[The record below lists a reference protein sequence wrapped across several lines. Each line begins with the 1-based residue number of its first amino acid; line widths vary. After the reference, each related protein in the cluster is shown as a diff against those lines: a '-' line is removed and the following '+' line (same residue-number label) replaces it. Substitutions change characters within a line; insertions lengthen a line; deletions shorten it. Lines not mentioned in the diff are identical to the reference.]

1 MANDLTFTQ
10 ISTVLNNVVQQ
21 ATGTKTIAPVDTASF
36 VTAAQTALKTGYDPI
51 MNALSQTLSRSIF
64 SIRPYS
70 RKFKGLEVSESAYGN
85 QVRKFNIAD
94 QDFEDD
100 DRYKYPV
107 AYDSTQTPATGDGK
121 SVDMMVLKK
130 SKVIQ
135 TNFYGQN
142 VFEDHYTIFKD
153 QIDCAF
159 TGPDEFARF
168 ISMISTN
175 MMDKL
180 EQARENIARATVANF
195 IGGIISENNANR
207 VVHLLTEYNAQT
219 GLQLTAQSVY
229 TPDNFRPFMQ
239 WVFSRIAA
247 ISSLMTERSNM
258 FQTVVNEMRVN
269 KHTPVSDQKVY
280 LYAPA
285 KYQIETMVMANTF
298 NDSYLKLADNETVNF
313 WQSIETPDSI
323 SVNPVYTKTDGTLA
337 APTPSGD
344 ASAAVEQAGI
354 FGVIFDREAMGYAT
368 TQQWSSPTP
377 FNSRGGYTNFWF
389 HETERN
395 WTDNTEKGVV
405 LLLD

>member
-36 VTAAQTALKTGYDPI
+36 VTAAQTALKTGYDPV
-51 MNALSQTLSRSIF
+51 MNALSQVLSRSIF

-94 QDFEDD
+94 GDFEDD

-107 AYDSTQTPATGDGK
+107 GYDSTQTPANGDGK

-130 SKVIQ
+130 PKILQ

-142 VFEDHYTIFKD
+142 VFEDHYTVFKD
-153 QIDCAF
+153 QIDSAF

-168 ISMISTN
+168 VSMVTTN
-175 MMDKL
+175 MMDRL
-180 EQARENIARATVANF
+180 EQARENIARATIANF
-195 IGGIISENNANR
+195 IGGIISEGNDDR
-207 VVHLLTEYNAQT
+207 VVHLLTEYNTQT
-219 GLQLTAQSVY
+219 GLSLTAQSVY
-229 TPDNFRPFMQ
+229 TPANFRPFMQ

-258 FQTVVNEMRVN
+258 FQTVVNGMRVN
-269 KHTPVSDQKVY
+269 KHTPVADQKVY

-285 KYQIETMVMANTF
+285 KYQIETMVMADTF

-337 APTPSGD
+337 KPTASGN

-368 TQQWSSPTP
+368 TQQWMSPTT
-377 FNSRGGYTNFWF
+377 FNARGGYTNFWY

>member
-36 VTAAQTALKTGYDPI
+36 VTAAQTALKTGYDPV
-51 MNALSQTLSRSIF
+51 MNALSQVLSRSIF

-94 QDFEDD
+94 GDFEDD

-195 IGGIISENNANR
+195 IGGIISEANTNR
-207 VVHLLTEYNAQT
+207 IVHLLSEYNAQT

-269 KHTPVSDQKVY
+269 KHTPVADQKVY

-337 APTPSGD
+337 TPTPSGD

>member
-36 VTAAQTALKTGYDPI
+36 VTAAQTALKTGYDPV
-51 MNALSQTLSRSIF
+51 MNALSQVLSRSIF

-94 QDFEDD
+94 GDFEDD

-195 IGGIISENNANR
+195 IGGIISEANNNR
-207 VVHLLTEYNAQT
+207 IVHLLTEYNAQT

-269 KHTPVSDQKVY
+269 KHTPVEDQKVY

-337 APTPSGD
+337 TPAPTGD

>member
-36 VTAAQTALKTGYDPI
+36 VTAAQTALKTGYDPV
-51 MNALSQTLSRSIF
+51 MNALSQVLSRSIF

-121 SVDMMVLKK
+121 SVDMYVLKK
-130 SKVIQ
+130 PKILQ

-142 VFEDHYTIFKD
+142 VFEDKYPIFKD
-153 QIDCAF
+153 QLDSAF

-168 ISMISTN
+168 VSMVSTN
-175 MMDKL
+175 MMDRL

-195 IGGIISENNANR
+195 IGGIVSEGNDDR
-207 VVHLLTEYNAQT
+207 VVHLLSEYNAQT
-219 GLQLTAQSVY
+219 GLKLTAQTVY
-229 TPDNFRPFMQ
+229 TPENFRPFMQ

-258 FQTVVNEMRVN
+258 FQTVVNGMRVN
-269 KHTPVSDQKVY
+269 KHTPVADQKVY

-285 KYQIETMVMANTF
+285 KYQIETMVMADTF

-337 APTPSGD
+337 TPTPSGD

-368 TQQWSSPTP
+368 TQQWMAPTP
-377 FNSRGGYTNFWF
+377 FNARGGYTNFWF

>member
-36 VTAAQTALKTGYDPI
+36 VTAAQTALKTGYDPV
-51 MNALSQTLSRSIF
+51 MNALSQVLSRSIF

-94 QDFEDD
+94 GDFEDD

-195 IGGIISENNANR
+195 IGGIISEANNNR
-207 VVHLLTEYNAQT
+207 IVHLLTEYNEQT

-229 TPDNFRPFMQ
+229 TPDNFRAFMQ

-247 ISSLMTERSNM
+247 ISSLMTERSNI
-258 FQTVVNEMRVN
+258 FQTVVNGMRVN
-269 KHTPVSDQKVY
+269 KHTPVADQKVY

-285 KYQIETMVMANTF
+285 KYQIEKRVMANTY
-298 NDSYLKLADNETVNF
+298 NDSYLTLADNETVNF

-337 APTPSGD
+337 TPTPSGD